1 MVKMA
6 MGVDDIN
13 AAKFIL
19 GERDEDPIDI
29 TSWID
34 NGGFSC
40 LLTTQ
45 DVTIGLNGPDNQ
57 CSEDQISPSRMVL
70 L

>member
-6 MGVDDIN
+6 MSVDDIN

-19 GERDEDPIDI
+19 GEGDKDPIDI
-29 TSWID
+29 TSRID
-34 NGGFSC
+34 DGCFSGS
-40 LLTTQ
+40 LTTQ
-45 DVTIGLNGPDNQ
+45 NVTIRLNGPDNQ
-57 CSEDQISPSRMVL
+57 CSENQISPSRIIL